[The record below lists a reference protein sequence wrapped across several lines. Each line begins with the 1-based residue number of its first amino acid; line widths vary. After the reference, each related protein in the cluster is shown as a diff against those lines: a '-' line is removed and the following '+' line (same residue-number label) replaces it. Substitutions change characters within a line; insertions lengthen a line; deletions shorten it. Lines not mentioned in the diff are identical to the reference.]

1 MPYRTGRH
9 NRRQLIYRLPA
20 DLPADT
26 PRDDERW
33 TLALVITD
41 PELDPRHVTD
51 ALNRAEDRAQTETW
65 RAAQGTD
72 DGDPAH

>member
-9 NRRQLIYRLPA
+9 NRRQLIYRLST

-26 PRDDERW
+26 PADDERW

-41 PELDPRHVTD
+41 PAIDPRWIVDT
-51 ALNRAEDRAQTETW
+51 LNRREVAQIVTA
-65 RAAQGTD
+65 RVK
-72 DGDPAH
+72 PR